1 MILLIVIIYQ
11 DPSVLDT
18 SVLLEQILLI
28 GLIGLLL
35 SVQQDRVYSLV

>member
-1 MILLIVIIYQ
+1 MLIVIIYQ